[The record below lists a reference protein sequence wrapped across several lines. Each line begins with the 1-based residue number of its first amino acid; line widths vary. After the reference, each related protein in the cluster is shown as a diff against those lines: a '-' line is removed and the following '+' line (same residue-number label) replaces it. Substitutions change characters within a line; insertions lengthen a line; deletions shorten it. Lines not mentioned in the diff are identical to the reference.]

1 MENLIQL
8 QSPTDCSKWLY
19 SHGHES
25 FTLKIPRSDM
35 NQRLALKQDCKQY
48 IDLPLAFGFPPTPN
62 HILIKRQ

>member
-25 FTLKIPRSDM
+25 FTLKIPQSDM
-35 NQRLALKQDCKQY
+35 NQRLALKQDW
-48 IDLPLAFGFPPTPN
+48 INTLAF
-62 HILIKRQ
+62 L